1 MRLKSLFAAFAL
13 STALTTGALA
23 DMSGNVVKI
32 GVLTDMSGP
41 FSHQTGPGS
50 VAGAELAI
58 AEIQAKIGDVP
69 VELVFADHQ
78 NKPDIALNLA
88 RQWLDVDGVDLI
100 VDLASSAVA
109 LAVQDVVKEKNRMVI
124 FSGPGTDRLTNDACS
139 PNGIHWTYDTYATGH
154 SMAQAMIEA
163 GGKKWFFIGNDSA
176 FGRSMVE
183 VMSGAIA
190 KASGEVVGQV
200 WHPTGANDYSSFILQ
215 AQSSGADVLVLAN
228 SGTDFVRAVKQ
239 AREFGIDGESLRL
252 VGPSISMADIL
263 ALGPEDAKGL
273 HYIDAFYWNLN
284 DKTRELTDA
293 FQKKRNAIPAQAQAG
308 VYSAVRSYLAAV
320 GELKSD
326 DAQAVMEKLRNTE
339 ISDGF
344 TPSGKVRA
352 DGRMVHDMYL
362 MRAKGPEATKTTE
375 WDAVELVAT
384 VSGDSAFRP
393 LAESKCALVK

>member
-1 MRLKSLFAAFAL
+1 MRPRTLLAAVVL
-13 STALTTGALA
+13 STALATTASA
-23 DMSGNVVKI
+23 DISGNVVKI

-50 VAGAELAI
+50 VTGAELAI
-58 AEIQAKIGDVP
+58 TEFGGKIGDVP
-69 VELVFADHQ
+69 VELVYADHQ
-78 NKPDIALNLA
+78 NKPDVAVTLA
-88 RQWLDVDGVDLI
+88 RQWIAVDGVDLI

-109 LAVQDVVKEKNRMVI
+109 LAVQDIVKEKNRVVI

-154 SMAQAMIEA
+154 SMAQAIIES

-176 FGRSMVE
+176 FGRSIVE

-190 KASGEVVGQV
+190 KASGEVVGEV
-200 WHPTGANDYSSFILQ
+200 WHPTGANDYSSFIMQ
-215 AQSSGADVLVLAN
+215 AQASGADVLVLAN

-239 AREFGIDGESLRL
+239 AREFGIEGDTMRL
-252 VGPSISMADIL
+252 VGPAISMADIL
-263 ALGPEDAKGL
+263 ALGPEDAQGL

-284 DKTRELTDA
+284 DKTRQLTED
-293 FQKKRNAIPAQAQAG
+293 FREKRNVVPAQAQAG
-308 VYSAVRSYLAAV
+308 VYSAVRSYLSAV
-320 GELKSD
+320 DELRAD
-326 DAQAVMEKLRNTE
+326 DAQAVMEKLRHTD

-362 MRAKGPEATKTTE
+362 MRAKGPEATKTSE
-375 WDAVELVAT
+375 WDVVDLVAT
-384 VSGDSAFRP
+384 VSGENAYRP
-393 LAESKCALVK
+393 LAESGCALVK

>member
-1 MRLKSLFAAFAL
+1 M
-13 STALTTGALA
+13 
-23 DMSGNVVKI
+23 KI

-58 AEIQAKIGDVP
+58 AEIQGKIGDVP

-78 NKPDIALNLA
+78 NKPDVAVNLA

-154 SMAQAMIEA
+154 SMAQAVIEA

-176 FGRSMVE
+176 FGRSIVE
-183 VMSGAIA
+183 VMSGAIK
-190 KASGEVVGQV
+190 KASGEVVGEV

-252 VGPSISMADIL
+252 VGPAISMADIL
-263 ALGPEDAKGL
+263 ALGPEDSQGL
-273 HYIDAFYWNLN
+273 YYIDAFYWNLN
-284 DKTRELTDA
+284 DQTRALTDA
-293 FQKKRNAIPAQAQAG
+293 FYKKRNAIPAQAHAG
-308 VYSAVRSYLAAV
+308 VYSAVRTYLAAV
-320 GELKSD
+320 AELKSD
-326 DAQAVMEKLRNTE
+326 DAKAVMEKLRNTE
-339 ISDGF
+339 ISDAF
-344 TPSGKVRA
+344 TPAGTVRV

-362 MRAKGPEATKTTE
+362 MRAKGPDAKKATD
-375 WDAVELVAT
+375 WDSVELVAT
-384 VSGDSAFRP
+384 VPGDKAYRP
-393 LAESKCALVK
+393 LSESKCALVK

>member
-1 MRLKSLFAAFAL
+1 MKLKGLLAAVAL
-13 STALTTGALA
+13 SAALPTPASA
-23 DMSGNVVKI
+23 DFSGNVVKI

-58 AEIQAKIGDVP
+58 AEIKGKIGDVP
-69 VELVFADHQ
+69 VELVLADHQ

-88 RQWLDVDGVDLI
+88 RRWLDVDGVDLI

-154 SMAQAMIEA
+154 SMAQAIIES
-163 GGKKWFFIGNDSA
+163 GGKNWFFIGNDSA
-176 FGRSMVE
+176 FGRSIVE

-190 KASGEVVGQV
+190 KASGKVVGEV
-200 WHPTGANDYSSFILQ
+200 WHPTGANDYSSFIMQ

-239 AREFGIDGESLRL
+239 AREFGVDGDALRL

-263 ALGPEDAKGL
+263 ALGPEDAEGL

-284 DKTRELTDA
+284 DKTRELTNA
-293 FQKKRNAIPAQAQAG
+293 FLEKRQAIPAQAHAG
-308 VYSAVRSYLAAV
+308 VYSAVRSYLAV
-320 GELKSD
+320 VSELKSD
-326 DAQAVMEKLRNTE
+326 EASAVMEKLGSTE

-344 TPSGKVRA
+344 TPSGKIRA

-362 MRAKGPEATKTTE
+362 MRAKGPDADKTAD

-384 VSGDSAFRP
+384 VPGDKAYRP
-393 LAESKCALVK
+393 LAESQCPLVK